1 MSTLA
6 FDTHSFVK
14 RLTEAG
20 MPEPQA
26 EVLSSEQAR
35 LLEYQL
41 ATKQDTAEIKRDIEA
56 LRAETKQDIAEI
68 KRDIEALRAE
78 TKQDI
83 AEIKRDIEA
92 LRAETEQDIAEIK
105 RDIEA
110 LRAETKQ
117 DIAELKRDIAE
128 IRQDIAGS
136 KVEIVKWMFAAL
148 LGQAALIT
156 ALLKLLV

>member
-56 LRAETKQDIAEI
+56 LRAETKRDIAEI

-83 AEIKRDIEA
+83 AEA
-92 LRAETEQDIAEIK
+92 
-105 RDIEA
+105 
-110 LRAETKQ
+110 
-117 DIAELKRDIAE
+117 
-128 IRQDIAGS
+128 
-136 KVEIVKWMFAAL
+136 KVDFVKWMFRAL
-148 LGQAALIT
+148 LGQAAIIT
-156 ALLKLLV
+156 AVMAALLKLLV